1 MEDRGRKKGSMT
13 RYSDEHKSALLK
25 KLLPPIN
32 MSVAELARQEGVSK
46 TVLYSWLKQAN
57 ATGASVPGHNKK
69 TDEWSPGA
77 KFATVLETATL
88 SEAELA
94 EYCRSYGHFW
104 CTEG

>member
-1 MEDRGRKKGSMT
+1 MT

-57 ATGASVPGHNKK
+57 AT
-69 TDEWSPGA
+69 
-77 KFATVLETATL
+77 
-88 SEAELA
+88 
-94 EYCRSYGHFW
+94 
-104 CTEG
+104 